1 MITDA
6 DRKGIVK
13 EIRDWSRYALEAS
26 SPDFNDLP
34 PCPYAKAAW
43 QENKVEIL
51 FKTDSEDYK
60 TLYVTLSEWD
70 DSKELVIIADIEF
83 VEDPDEFHHFVDSL
97 NEAIA
102 DQAFEDR
109 DFWIMGFHPED
120 ESNELIDDGT
130 FEGETETQYAMFFV
144 QRLSKLEKAAEKL
157 RPLGYYD
164 KYFREYDVA
173 EMYELRTNF
182 YRQLLDGDLR
192 NSNI

>member
-1 MITDA
+1 MRRRHGKKT
-6 DRKGIVK
+6 
-13 EIRDWSRYALEAS
+13 
-26 SPDFNDLP
+26 
-34 PCPYAKAAW
+34 
-43 QENKVEIL
+43 KVEIL

-83 VEDPDEFHHFVDSL
+83 VEDPDEFHQFVDSL